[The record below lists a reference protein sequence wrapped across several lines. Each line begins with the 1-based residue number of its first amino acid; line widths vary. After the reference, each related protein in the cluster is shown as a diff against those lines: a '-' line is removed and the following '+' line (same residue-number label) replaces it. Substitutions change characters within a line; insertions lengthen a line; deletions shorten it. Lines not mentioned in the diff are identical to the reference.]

1 RVGTGN
7 RKVGLKLDP
16 VAGGR
21 DELDAGGR
29 RVAVLVGELD
39 EALRYC
45 RHVDIVAGAAPEIA
59 HARRGGG
66 ARGGVGGPDH
76 CVRLCRHERGA
87 EYGQPR
93 RGGRRRRNCG
103 RPLSVWLARTG
114 TVAVKP
120 ANRRS
125 SNTAECPWTPSTR

>member
-1 RVGTGN
+1 
-7 RKVGLKLDP
+7 GLKLESGSYGFD
-16 VAGGR
+16 
-21 DELDAGGR
+21 DLDAR
-29 RVAVLVGELD
+29 SLRLAVLVGELD
-39 EALRYC
+39 EALLYC

-59 HARRGGG
+59 HARRGRG

-103 RPLSVWLARTG
+103 SRLSVCLARAG

-120 ANRRS
+120 ANSRS
-125 SNTAECPWTPSTR
+125 STTTECPWTPSTR